1 MFFVLSAA
9 GADISYASSLSG
21 KNACIIENPTDI
33 IAFNAPRVSVSG
45 AEIFADGPYT
55 VINIR
60 NLHCHAR
67 VRQNIGRIIAHLH
80 KNYDIAA
87 VFAES
92 GYGQISAGGF
102 YGIKDGKL
110 RDAII
115 ESLSHGKRLTRA
127 EYYYLKND

>member
-9 GADISYASSLSG
+9 GADISYASSLNG
-21 KNACIIENPTDI
+21 KNSCIIENPTDI

-115 ESLSHGKRLTRA
+115 ESLSDGKRLTGA
-127 EYYYLKND
+127 